1 MPIYK
6 VRLINSDG
14 TQQEIQIESQDEST
28 VKQQLIAQNKYVV
41 DIIEQKKAFTL
52 VSACRSYVALFIRV
66 RA

>member
-41 DIIEQKKAFTL
+41 DIIEQKKHL
-52 VSACRSYVALFIRV
+52 L
-66 RA
+66 

>member
-1 MPIYK
+1 MPLYK

-14 TQQEIQIESQDEST
+14 TQQQLQIESQDEST

-52 VSACRSYVALFIRV
+52 KKPSSFNVVIFV
-66 RA
+66 H